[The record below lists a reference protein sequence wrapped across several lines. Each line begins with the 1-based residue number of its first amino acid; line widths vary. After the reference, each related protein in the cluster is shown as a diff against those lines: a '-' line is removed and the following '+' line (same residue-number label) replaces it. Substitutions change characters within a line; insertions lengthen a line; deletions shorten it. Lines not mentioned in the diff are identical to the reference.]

1 MLSVY
6 ITFLITIIRA
16 NKADEEIW
24 AELEWAQSEER
35 TFYRQDLYRHICPL
49 TTNFYL
55 RRFRNALLLG
65 TEKKLIEKLKHK

>member
-6 ITFLITIIRA
+6 ITFLIVLVRSGR
-16 NKADEEIW
+16 ADEEILC
-24 AELEWAQSEER
+24 ELQWAQMEER
-35 TFYRQDLYRHICPL
+35 TFYRQDLYRHIYPF
-49 TTNFYL
+49 TTNSYL